1 MKVTYVRSQ
10 RKSVSNI
17 RNDMHKDHQ
26 VKDGLTH
33 PDSAHVSQALKVME
47 RVRSDAVSVMGR
59 VKTTNILFCKLS
71 NS

>member
-33 PDSAHVSQALKVME
+33 PRILPCVPSFESDGESKIRCSQCDGQSQDYKHL
-47 RVRSDAVSVMGR
+47 
-59 VKTTNILFCKLS
+59 ILQAK
-71 NS
+71 